1 MAYNVGTAS
10 IHIKPDLENFRRDLK
25 KQWETMRKE
34 AADTGEWDMTPGLDT
49 SHLDKAMSDWRDGA
63 AKDFS
68 KGFQVEGLV
77 DVSLDPASMK
87 KAESQASKIAAKVHK
102 KISTGDLVDTDA
114 LNHTITVDGIAAL
127 NKGFSVAKTNL
138 QGVVDLENA
147 RADALERAASAAEAV
162 DKAEASQRSNAAA
175 ATETLRMMDRHARK
189 LQQAQ
194 AREASTRSD
203 LTTFN
208 LGAADAAYRMHKKGD
223 KSGLIELARQR
234 EALKEANATA
244 SRTVASMSR
253 IIANENARLTSLQKI
268 GAQLAK
274 NAAASRSA
282 WEIAEAS
289 SVGRDQQAFAHRQG
303 VRDHVKTITSGY
315 RQFDSGIDVKKINEL
330 LTRELTRNPNEGAGV
345 PYRSRAYTTPENSFD
360 AAHRAN
366 PGALPVKLVDFN
378 SSYSPDTENS
388 SGILG
393 AIQSELVSARRIV
406 TETSKRLRSNM
417 VAAADAWDDVEAIQR
432 IRDGWRDEFEKHR
445 HAEGYGYI
453 PDSTR
458 ELAEIDK
465 RDRAGF
471 DLYEKLSK
479 TNKYQQYGSDAWK
492 MYYETLPKQ
501 AENNRIERE
510 NILER
515 DRIAK
520 LESDRLWKTAHT
532 ARDYMFAAGNRVD
545 AAAEKARAAVEE
557 IHKSQREL
565 SEAKRTVHE
574 GEVMEREASWRR
586 DKYGLDAAYA
596 KMDEQKRARQW
607 QAQSAPFIPNSNVRA
622 KVPAAKAKVEA
633 PDVDTSGL
641 KDLQVE
647 LGTVGRM
654 ALRASLQGAGLGIIG
669 LAASGAV
676 PGVAALSSAIGNVG
690 KLAGLLPAMIGAGAV
705 AVGVFALATNGVV
718 ESISGLS
725 DTLGEDGLPNMDDYA
740 EATKDMSE
748 QMKSLADSIY
758 LVGDG
763 ATESL
768 SQGFD
773 KLRDSVQDK
782 FIDHVANG
790 MDTIQQRL
798 MSMGGIDD
806 LSDSLTKLGGD
817 FGRITQNWANF
828 RFSDSGW
835 ADMNTQLGNFEAL
848 SESIVSTIG
857 KWQYAWNDLS
867 TVGSTFLPE
876 LGRGL
881 DNVTGK
887 FSDFIANARDNGDM
901 AQWFRK
907 GIDSAE
913 QLGSMIG
920 SSFGIV
926 RNVFKA
932 TSGDLD
938 DLNDKMEAGLKSA
951 EDYTSSLA
959 GKSAL
964 KDFFSDTS
972 AMGSEMVKTLAAF
985 GQSIAEHV
993 VPVLSEFTQGLG
1005 PELRE
1010 AIGTSGGLMDAIA
1023 PSART
1028 LGQAVGEM
1036 ATGFMKFGTWI
1047 EPFVSSTLPMLASGF
1062 EAIAPAVGAIMGP
1075 LAHLIAMRGV
1085 ISMFE
1090 KLGEYLSVVAMT
1102 AGGKTLSR
1110 LAALVG
1116 VGLALSNAF
1125 SPVGDVLKWVVDGLE
1140 SLNDVLGGMPAKVLT
1155 LVAALKAIQNAGGVG
1170 ALSSKV
1176 AGFAGFGQ
1184 GLAQVEKNATGAA
1197 KSVTLLGTN
1206 MKTGQKTANL
1216 YAQSLKQTFARAK
1229 ADSLAASGAIA
1240 GQAGA
1245 WKTLKANAA
1254 GSMANIKNVMSPMQ
1268 GAVSGMGKS
1277 LAGLGSGLMGAFGGP
1292 WGLAVVAGTGAVLSG
1307 IEANKGY
1314 KRSLEQIADQAKITS
1329 RAQRDV
1335 ADSMLGGSTAKEAYG
1350 SVFSE
1355 FDEKTAAIA
1364 EDDNNAWGDVSAWLH
1379 NKGIAD
1385 GLVGDGQEAAD
1396 KGKAAADAQKYQKAL
1411 EDLGYTA
1418 EDTGEAAAK
1427 SDSQWKAYREE
1438 LENNGAPEAY
1448 MKKLDALRDKARAGE
1463 ADFQKLSEET
1473 KSASRTFAELAESG
1487 GASSGDLNKLRG
1499 ALSGLRGTSS
1509 EAATATSQLTRVLD
1523 SAAQSAGAVA
1533 GATLDA
1539 AGNID
1544 TTTTAG
1550 ASLYDALSQVG
1561 DAMGTAVENGNS
1573 ASSVWDQAQGSLE
1586 ALRQSAGM
1594 GETEWKNLLD
1604 RMNMTPER
1612 IETLMVVK
1620 TNTALTEL
1628 EGVNQAIKKA
1638 QEQGLSEVQFNLSDE
1653 EAKKATEQF
1662 GIKLNKI
1669 TEGVYSAKL
1678 DADTTEAGSKID
1690 HSMAQ
1695 LRLFAEMKP
1704 KPFADIDTSTFSQ
1717 KTLDA
1722 LKEAH
1727 VLGSATPKA
1736 LADLD
1741 ISQLNQNQRLALAS
1755 LIDLTNM
1762 KAWPS
1767 ADLQDNA
1774 TPSVDELK
1782 RKLSEIPDADIRV
1795 GVDGAVSA
1803 QDALRAID
1811 EAVTTL
1817 PDGSIQVDSSSPQWA
1832 LDILQQ
1838 LGMIDIDKDGTVTV
1852 FDDGGSTMLG
1862 ILSQIDSSVHDRHQ
1876 TITTEHVEI
1885 HTLIQN
1891 AQQGV
1896 NNTSDPGT
1904 RAEKQYYL
1912 DQLKADGGVLEGYA
1926 IGGRLPTSGPGT
1938 NVTDG
1943 IYGVDASG
1951 RAFARVDAGE
1961 WVINAD
1967 SSRKYD
1973 SLLRAINEDRLPG
1986 FAGGGVAPGKG
1997 RKKDNASIWQDV
2009 VTGIATGARNGATNS
2024 VNNHVS
2030 GTLNGI
2036 GTIADGVG
2044 LAGVAA
2050 GNVDFSEIPKAW
2062 DATQSQLEGSWAKFQ
2077 TDASGIWGSVQAIID
2092 NTFKGIDTAVK
2103 TDWGSTQ
2110 SWTLAQFAALRA
2122 STQTEFG
2129 NMGNIMSST
2138 FQSVASR
2145 FQDTYNS
2152 GMVPVFNA
2160 LQGSVNQSVIGFQNG
2175 ATGIGNAW
2183 SAVREATAAPVRYA
2197 VGTVFNGGL
2206 VGMWNSTNEL
2216 LGTPAMAPYPLAFA
2230 TGGHVQG
2237 PGTAT
2242 SDSIPAMLSDG
2253 EYVINAAATQKIG
2266 LDNLNALNSGNVAFA
2281 ANAFRDKTFEDVAI
2295 RRASGGPVKGTTAW
2309 NQLKRGYDWARSR
2322 NGRPYVWGGSANGS
2336 GGADCSGFMSG
2347 IADVILGGDGT
2358 RQWATMSFPGGQ
2370 QGAWGPGLGAG
2381 FAVGISDVHTAGT
2394 IGGVEGM
2401 PAVNVESGG
2410 SNGGMSF
2417 GGPNAVGADDGQFN
2431 RQFHMLVGGGGAF
2444 KPGMGRAGGA
2454 SIASLVAEAISP
2466 WQEKIKAALGGY
2478 AGEGLIGNLPRAAG
2492 EKLNAAMEEKINSAA
2507 AEMQSMAGAA
2517 GVDLSGISG
2526 DTVNKVREVFARHG
2540 WTGQQWDDA
2549 QWIIGKESGWN
2560 LSATNPSSGAFG
2572 LFQFNP
2578 SSGTLQQYLPDRSTD
2593 AAVQG
2598 DAGARYIKDRYGN
2611 PTAARGFWEQN
2622 GWYDNGGWLK
2632 PGVTRVTNETGKPEP
2647 VFNPGQ
2653 WDIIRNNIAANS
2665 AIVEAINSNDSWAA
2679 SQARVNAQHEETLT
2693 ARAAKE
2699 SANNDDDPD
2708 NDIEDEEITPVISM
2722 KQWDQIAASVN
2733 AKVRAG
2739 DVDGVR
2745 GELSNVFDILSEA
2758 AEQVDW
2764 VDVMEQP
2771 IQDTVDSMI
2780 KGQAD
2785 DALGVF
2791 GMSGVDSIPAV
2802 AASKKFQEDT
2812 QAQRE
2817 KEADDL
2823 KESKKDYTDAD
2834 ENIQSKQESLDSAKE
2849 DLAKLQEDLA
2859 GLTDA
2864 DEIADKQDQ
2873 IKEKQESV
2881 AKLEKD
2887 LQKAKDDKQKALDSA
2902 NRLSADAYTGNSDL
2916 PLDDYVDP
2924 DAAAKKEK
2932 KERDKRIAAKKEA
2945 ERLEKKIQKK
2955 AVGGWITGPGGPTA
2969 DIIPLLASAGEFMV
2983 RASSASNAPHLLNAI
2998 NSDPGTASN
3007 LNDAFTGKIGN
3018 ESVGNSGDTYEF
3030 HIHANSVDEGMR
3042 RADAYKRQQVAAHNP
3057 RR

>member
-10 IHIKPDLENFRRDLK
+10 IHIKPDLEDFREDLK
-25 KQWETMRKE
+25 EQWETMRKE

-68 KGFQVEGLV
+68 KDFKVEGLV
-77 DVSLDPASMK
+77 DVSLDPASMRE
-87 KAESQASKIAAKVHK
+87 AESQASKIAAKVHK

-127 NKGFSVAKTNL
+127 NKGFSAAKTNL

-162 DKAEASQRSNAAA
+162 DNAEASQRSNADS

-223 KSGLIELARQR
+223 KSGLVELARQR

-244 SRTVASMSR
+244 SQTVTSMSR
-253 IIANENARLTSLQKI
+253 IISNDNNRLTSLQKI

-274 NAAASRSA
+274 NAADSQSA
-282 WEIAEAS
+282 WEAAETS
-289 SVGRDQQAFAHRQG
+289 SIDYDHQVFARRQEA
-303 VRDHVKTITSGY
+303 RDHVKTITSGY
-315 RQFDSGIDVKKINEL
+315 RQFDSGIDVKKINKL
-330 LTRELTRNPNEGAGV
+330 LTRELTRNPNEGAGT
-345 PYRSRAYTTPENSFD
+345 PYRSSIYTPPENSFD
-360 AAHRAN
+360 AAHQAN
-366 PGALPVKLVDFN
+366 PGALPVKMVDFN

-388 SGILG
+388 SGVLG
-393 AIQSELVSARRIV
+393 AIQSELVSARRVV
-406 TETSKRLRSNM
+406 TETSKQLRSNM
-417 VAAADAWDDVEAIQR
+417 VAAADAWDNVDAIQR
-432 IRDGWRDEFEKHR
+432 VRDGWSDEFDAYRDE
-445 HAEGYGYI
+445 AVNGYI

-458 ELAEIDK
+458 ELSDLDK

-515 DRIAK
+515 DRVAK
-520 LESDRLWKTAHT
+520 LENDRLWKTAHT

-545 AAAEKARAAVEE
+545 AAAEKARAADAE
-557 IHKSQREL
+557 IHESQRSL
-565 SEAKRTVHE
+565 SEAKRYVHE
-574 GEVMEREASWRR
+574 GEVALSEAKRSVHEGEVAERDAS
-586 DKYGLDAAYA
+586 K
-596 KMDEQKRARQW
+596 
-607 QAQSAPFIPNSNVRA
+607 
-622 KVPAAKAKVEA
+622 AKARGEVS
-633 PDVDTSGL
+633 DVDTSGL
-641 KDLQVE
+641 KDLKVE
-647 LGTVGRM
+647 LGTIGRM

-669 LAASGAV
+669 LAASGAI
-676 PGVAALSSAIGNVG
+676 PGVAALGSAIGNVG
-690 KLAGLLPAMIGAGAV
+690 KLAGLLPAMVGAGAV

-718 ESISGLS
+718 ESISSLS
-725 DTLGEDGLPNMDDYA
+725 DTLGEDGLPVMGDYA
-740 EATKDMSE
+740 EATKDMSD

-763 ATESL
+763 ATQSL

-773 KLRDSVQDK
+773 SLRDSVQDK
-782 FIDHVANG
+782 FIDHIVNG

-806 LSDSLTKLGGD
+806 LSDSLTKLGGN
-817 FGRITQNWANF
+817 FGRIVQNWANF

-876 LGRGL
+876 IGRGL
-881 DNVTGK
+881 DGVTGK
-887 FSDFIANARDNGDM
+887 FSNFIANARDNGDM
-901 AQWFRK
+901 AQWFRS

-938 DLNDKMEAGLKSA
+938 DLNDKMEAGLKST

-959 GKSAL
+959 GKDAL

-972 AMGSEMVKTLAAF
+972 AMGSEMVKSVVAF
-985 GQSIAEHV
+985 GKSIAEHV

-1010 AIGTSGGLMDAIA
+1010 AIETSGGLMDAIA

-1028 LGQAVGEM
+1028 LGEAVGEM
-1036 ATGFMKFGTWI
+1036 ATGFMRFGTWL
-1047 EPFVSSTLPMLASGF
+1047 EPFVSSTLPIFANVIEF
-1062 EAIAPAVGAIMGP
+1062 VAPAIGALIGP
-1075 LAHLIAMRGV
+1075 LAHLIALRGV
-1085 ISMFE
+1085 LSIFD
-1090 KLGEYLSVVAMT
+1090 KLGEYLGVISSF
-1102 AGGKTLSR
+1102 AGGRTLSR
-1110 LAALVG
+1110 IAALVG
-1116 VGLALSNAF
+1116 AGLTLSNAF
-1125 SPVGDVLKWVVDGLE
+1125 SPIGDILKGIVGGLE
-1140 SLNDVLGGMPAKVLT
+1140 SFNDLLGGMPARALT
-1155 LVAALKAIQNAGGVG
+1155 LITALKAVQNAGGFG
-1170 ALSSKV
+1170 AVSRKV
-1176 AGFAGFGQ
+1176 AGFAGFGR
-1184 GLAQVEKNATGAA
+1184 GLDQVEKNATGAA

-1206 MKTGQKTANL
+1206 MKTGQRTANL

-1229 ADSLAASGAIA
+1229 SDSLAASGAIA

-1245 WKTLKANAA
+1245 WKTLKANAS
-1254 GSMANIKNVMSPMQ
+1254 GSMANIKKVMSPMR

-1292 WGLAVVAGTGAVLSG
+1292 WGLAVVAGTGAVLAG
-1307 IEANKGY
+1307 IDANKGY
-1314 KRSLEQIADQAKITS
+1314 KRSLEQIADQAKITG
-1329 RAQRDV
+1329 RAQREV

-1364 EDDNNAWGDVSAWLH
+1364 SDDNNAWGDTSAWLYNH
-1379 NKGIAD
+1379 GLAD
-1385 GLVGDGQEAAD
+1385 GITGDGQEAAD

-1411 EDLGYTA
+1411 KDLGYTA
-1418 EDTGEAAAK
+1418 EDTGEAASK
-1427 SDSQWKAYREE
+1427 SSSQWEAYREE

-1448 MKKLDALRDKARAGE
+1448 MEKLDALREKAREGE
-1463 ADFQKLSEET
+1463 ASFQKLSEET
-1473 KSASRTFAELAESG
+1473 KSASRAFAELAESG

-1523 SAAQSAGAVA
+1523 STAQSADSVA

-1544 TTTTAG
+1544 TTATAG
-1550 ASLYDALSQVG
+1550 VSLYDALSQVG

-1586 ALRQSAGM
+1586 SLRESAGL
-1594 GETEWKNLLD
+1594 GETEWQNLLD
-1604 RMNMTPER
+1604 KMNMTPER

-1620 TNTALTEL
+1620 TNTALTEI
-1628 EGVNQAIKKA
+1628 EGVNQAIKQA
-1638 QEQGLSEVQFNLSDE
+1638 QENGLSEVQLNLTDE
-1653 EAKKATEQF
+1653 EATSF
-1662 GIKLNKI
+1662 IKDSLPDGAELNKL
-1669 TEGVYSAKL
+1669 TEGVWSLKL
-1678 DADTTEAGSKID
+1678 DADTSSLDEKISHGID
-1690 HSMAQ
+1690 Q
-1695 LRLFAEMKP
+1695 LRLFSTMEP
-1704 KPFADIDTSTFSQ
+1704 KPFLDVRTDMYSQ
-1717 KTLDA
+1717 KMRDAIAEAAGLD
-1722 LKEAH
+1722 
-1727 VLGSATPKA
+1727 SATPEA
-1736 LADLD
+1736 IADLD
-1741 ISQLNQNQRLALAS
+1741 ITKLGQNNRMALGS
-1755 LIDLTNM
+1755 LVNLDNM
-1762 KAWPS
+1762 SVWPS
-1767 ADLQDNA
+1767 V
-1774 TPSVDELK
+1774 SVRDDASGTIEALE
-1782 RKLSEIPDADIRV
+1782 RGLSEVPDANVNV
-1795 GVDGAVSA
+1795 GVNGDVQASEAISA
-1803 QDALRAID
+1803 IG
-1811 EAVTTL
+1811 ESVKFL
-1817 PDGSIQVDSSSPQWA
+1817 PDGSIDIDSSSADWA
-1832 LDILQQ
+1832 LDTLER
-1838 LGMIDIDKDGTVTV
+1838 LGAISIDDEGTITV
-1852 FDDGGSTMLG
+1852 NDNGGELVLG
-1862 ILSQIDSSVHDRHQ
+1862 ILDGINASVGDKYQ
-1876 TITTEHVEI
+1876 KVVTEHIERYTTV
-1885 HTLIQN
+1885 TGGTVDN
-1891 AQQGV
+1891 SDTYFGGV
-1896 NNTSDPGT
+1896 NGGAARDAARKATS
-1904 RAEKQYYL
+1904 
-1912 DQLKADGGVLEGYA
+1912 KADGGRLPKNSNGN
-1926 IGGRLPTSGPGT
+1926 RLPTTGPGT
-1938 NVTDG
+1938 DRTDG
-1943 IYGVDASG
+1943 ILGVAADGTPMSW
-1951 RAFARVDAGE
+1951 VDAGE
-1961 WVINAD
+1961 WIVNAK
-1967 SSRKYD
+1967 SSEKHD
-1973 SLLRAINEDRLPG
+1973 GLLRAINEDRLPAL
-1986 FAGGGVAPGKG
+1986 AGGGTAPGKG

-2009 VTGIATGARNGATNS
+2009 VTGIATGASNGATNS

-2036 GTIADGVG
+2036 GTIADGV
-2044 LAGVAA
+2044 
-2050 GNVDFSEIPKAW
+2050 
-2062 DATQSQLEGSWAKFQ
+2062 
-2077 TDASGIWGSVQAIID
+2077 
-2092 NTFKGIDTAVK
+2092 
-2103 TDWGSTQ
+2103 
-2110 SWTLAQFAALRA
+2110 
-2122 STQTEFG
+2122 
-2129 NMGNIMSST
+2129 
-2138 FQSVASR
+2138 
-2145 FQDTYNS
+2145 
-2152 GMVPVFNA
+2152 
-2160 LQGSVNQSVIGFQNG
+2160 
-2175 ATGIGNAW
+2175 
-2183 SAVREATAAPVRYA
+2183 
-2197 VGTVFNGGL
+2197 
-2206 VGMWNSTNEL
+2206 
-2216 LGTPAMAPYPLAFA
+2216 
-2230 TGGHVQG
+2230 
-2237 PGTAT
+2237 
-2242 SDSIPAMLSDG
+2242 
-2253 EYVINAAATQKIG
+2253 
-2266 LDNLNALNSGNVAFA
+2266 
-2281 ANAFRDKTFEDVAI
+2281 
-2295 RRASGGPVKGTTAW
+2295 
-2309 NQLKRGYDWARSR
+2309 
-2322 NGRPYVWGGSANGS
+2322 
-2336 GGADCSGFMSG
+2336 
-2347 IADVILGGDGT
+2347 
-2358 RQWATMSFPGGQ
+2358 
-2370 QGAWGPGLGAG
+2370 
-2381 FAVGISDVHTAGT
+2381 
-2394 IGGVEGM
+2394 
-2401 PAVNVESGG
+2401 
-2410 SNGGMSF
+2410 
-2417 GGPNAVGADDGQFN
+2417 
-2431 RQFHMLVGGGGAF
+2431 
-2444 KPGMGRAGGA
+2444 
-2454 SIASLVAEAISP
+2454 
-2466 WQEKIKAALGGY
+2466 
-2478 AGEGLIGNLPRAAG
+2478 
-2492 EKLNAAMEEKINSAA
+2492 
-2507 AEMQSMAGAA
+2507 
-2517 GVDLSGISG
+2517 DLSGISG

-2540 WTGQQWDDA
+2540 WGGQQWDDA

-2578 SSGTLQQYLPDRSTD
+2578 SSGTQQQYLPDRSTD
-2593 AAVQG
+2593 ATVQG

-2632 PGVTRVTNETGKPEP
+2632 TGVTRVTNETGKPEP

-2679 SQARVNAQHEETLT
+2679 SQARVNAQHEETL
-2693 ARAAKE
+2693 ADRAARE

-2733 AKVRAG
+2733 TKVRAG

-2764 VDVMEQP
+2764 ADVMEQP
-2771 IQDTVDSMI
+2771 VQDTVDGMI

-2817 KEADDL
+2817 KEDDDL

-2873 IKEKQESV
+2873 IKDKQESV

-2887 LQKAKDDKQKALDSA
+2887 LRKAKDDKQKALDSA

-2932 KERDKRIAAKKEA
+2932 KERDERIAAKKEA

-2998 NSDPGTASN
+2998 NSDPGAASN
-3007 LNDAFTGKIGN
+3007 LNEAFTGKIGN
-3018 ESVGNSGDTYEF
+3018 ESAGNSGDTYEF